1 MVGESPSLPTG
12 GLMNLIT
19 WYYQRRMLNAM
30 VQNRWE
36 EAERFTHRLI
46 NHEGASMG
54 LHYNLSLIALGS
66 GDRGKA
72 YDILIQAI
80 QRYGESLRLCRLLGD
95 IAYLRGQKEEAE
107 RWYTSSLQDTPS
119 GKEEYLMRLRLELLS
134 SQKKYTK
141 ALRAAALLP
150 EAEKLIES
158 DPQEARSLYERVVA
172 DDPSQAEAWNNLG
185 HLALDHFSDVNAA
198 IEAFSRTLEL
208 VDHQGAARNLAR
220 ARARTRKA

>member
-1 MVGESPSLPTG
+1 MSGEGPSSPIG

-30 VQNRWE
+30 VQNRWK
-36 EAERFTHRLI
+36 EAERFTRKLI
-46 NHEGASMG
+46 NHEGSSMG

-95 IAYLRGQKEEAE
+95 ISYLQGKQEEAE
-107 RWYTSSLQDTPS
+107 RWYTAALEDNPS
-119 GKEEYLMRLRLELLS
+119 GKEEYLMRLRLDLLS
-134 SQKKYTK
+134 SQEKYTQ
-141 ALRAAALLP
+141 ALRASALLP
-150 EAEKLIES
+150 EAENMIES
-158 DPQEARSLYERVVA
+158 DPQEARSLYERIVA
-172 DDPSQAEAWNNLG
+172 DDPSLAEAWNNLG
-185 HLALDHFSDVNAA
+185 HLALDHFSDGKTA
-198 IEAFSRTLEL
+198 IDAFTRTLEL

-220 ARARTRKA
+220 ARKA